1 MQFKTMEQLERY
13 SAGGGGINWDSYF
26 GKLFGISTK
35 AKHTVYPMVHQFYY
49 WVYTKK
55 NECLCLPKDMF
66 KNVRNRFIQ
75 NG

>member
-13 SAGGGGINWDSYF
+13 VAGGGGRNWYSFF

-35 AKHTVYPMVHQFYY
+35 AKHIWSTSFTIGYIPN
-49 WVYTKK
+49 K

-66 KNVRNRFIQ
+66 KNVCNRFIQ